1 MAIAYSKTAVGTN
14 KKIDED
20 TVVVGKSV
28 ICNSSF
34 TAGIWE
40 GPIAIADGVGGNAA
54 GDIASYEVCECLSKC
69 KKVTLQDFKSIN
81 HTLFEMGQSNPFW
94 RNMATTLSGIFVNT
108 GSPVITMFH
117 VGNTRIYA
125 LQANRYLKQLT
136 EDDTTVN
143 FLVKTGRLTEEE
155 AEHYSGR
162 NEITACL
169 GGGNE
174 KLLQM
179 KIEYIPVE
187 KYSML
192 LMTSDG
198 IHDTLSIDEM
208 EDAIEEGGDW
218 MSAVCMLIDKAK
230 AKGSTDDCTA
240 IIVEL

>member
-1 MAIAYSKTAVGTN
+1 MAIAYIKTAVGTN

-20 TVVVGKSV
+20 TVVAGKSI

-34 TAGIWE
+34 TASVVE

-54 GDIASYEVCECLSKC
+54 GDIASYEVCECLSEC
-69 KKVTLQDFKSIN
+69 KKVTFQHFQSIN
-81 HTLFEMGQSNPFW
+81 KILLDMSKSNPEY
-94 RNMATTLSGIFVNT
+94 RNMATTLSGIFINT
-108 GSPVITMFH
+108 DSPVITMFH

-136 EDDTTVN
+136 NDDTTVN

-162 NEITACL
+162 NEITACF
-169 GGGNE
+169 GGGKE
-174 KLLQM
+174 QLLQM
-179 KIEYIPVE
+179 RIEDIPVDT
-187 KYSML
+187 YSML

-218 MSAVCMLIDKAK
+218 MSAICVLIDKAK